1 LSTIVPVASPYLGV
15 DFPMRNN
22 IASAYWIK
30 WLTLVSGRTS
40 QDQIFW
46 HSEAFWG
53 AAFRRWFESGAPF
66 KALDRFL
73 GNPSDIFQEWLSH
86 PYPDEHWDR
95 LNPTAEQ
102 YSQTSM
108 PVLTITGACDDDQ
121 ACALMHYTE
130 HLRSVPEAHRAQHY
144 LIIGPWDHAGTR
156 VPRTQF
162 LGLQVGAHSL
172 LDLRQLHLEWYRW
185 TMLGGPKPR
194 FLQDRVA
201 YYVMGADEWR
211 YADSLESITS
221 RTLMLYLAS
230 HGNPSDV
237 FCSGSM
243 TAGLTAGTG
252 PDQFVYDPRDVSQ
265 AELESTLDPECRAD
279 ERMIHARAGKHLVY
293 HSAPFESDVEV
304 SGFFKVTVW
313 LSIDQPDTDFLVAI
327 YLISG
332 DGRSTLLTNDLLRA
346 RFRED
351 FRNETLVHTKEPLR
365 YDFTRFAFVSHR
377 VVKHSRLRLVIGPIN
392 SIYSEKNHNSG
403 GVVAEESIEVA
414 RAVTVRLFHDHAHPS
429 VVQVPIGRPDS
440 GGGAVP

>member
-1 LSTIVPVASPYLGV
+1 
-15 DFPMRNN
+15 
-22 IASAYWIK
+22 
-30 WLTLVSGRTS
+30 
-40 QDQIFW
+40 
-46 HSEAFWG
+46 
-53 AAFRRWFESGAPF
+53 
-66 KALDRFL
+66 
-73 GNPSDIFQEWLSH
+73 
-86 PYPDEHWDR
+86 
-95 LNPTAEQ
+95 
-102 YSQTSM
+102 
-108 PVLTITGACDDDQ
+108 
-121 ACALMHYTE
+121 
-130 HLRSVPEAHRAQHY
+130 
-144 LIIGPWDHAGTR
+144 
-156 VPRTQF
+156 
-162 LGLQVGAHSL
+162 
-172 LDLRQLHLEWYRW
+172 
-185 TMLGGPKPR
+185 MLGGPKPR

-237 FCSGSM
+237 FCSGSL

-392 SIYSEKNHNSG
+392 SIYWEKNHNSG
-403 GVVAEESIEVA
+403 GVVAEESIEAA
-414 RAVTVRLFHDHAHPS
+414 RAVTVRLFHDHAHPR